1 MSETTLETVP
11 AAAEQAAP
19 AALAFRIMRDST
31 KPGLIP
37 VTSEMVAG
45 YVDGSYQWAPEDWDR
60 FPQAEKVRITVEPF
74 NRQHLPTG
82 YPSGD
87 YLRASVIDVETGAFS
102 AADAARFLPARNHF
116 RPETA
121 TAYCNKDKLPAVL
134 RACRGHVYWLWLAWF
149 LGRPPTAAELGE
161 VVAQIEPYGVRLAA
175 VQHTPGPAF
184 DTSAVYATNWHKGAH
199 HA

>member
-1 MSETTLETVP
+1 MSETTLETPLHP
-11 AAAEQAAP
+11 ADRAAP
-19 AALAFRIMRDST
+19 AALAFRTMRDST
-31 KPGLIP
+31 KPAQIP
-37 VTSEMVAG
+37 VDSQMAAG

-74 NRQHLPTG
+74 NRQHVPTG

-102 AADAARFLPARNHF
+102 PADAARFLPARNRF

-121 TAYCNKDKLPAVL
+121 TAYCNKSTLPAVL
-134 RACRGHVYWLWLAWF
+134 RACRGHIYWLWLAWF
-149 LGRPPTAAELGE
+149 LDRLPTVAELAE
-161 VVAQIEPYGVRLAA
+161 VAAQIEPYGVRLAA

-184 DTSAVYATNWHKGAH
+184 DTSAVYAAGWHKGTH